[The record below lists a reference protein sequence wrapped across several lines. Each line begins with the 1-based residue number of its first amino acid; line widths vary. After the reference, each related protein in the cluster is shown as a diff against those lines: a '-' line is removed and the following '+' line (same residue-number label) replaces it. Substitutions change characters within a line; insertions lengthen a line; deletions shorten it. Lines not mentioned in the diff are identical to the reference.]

1 MQSEN
6 FRAMI
11 KPITTVNRLIWIAFV
26 AAVPFYVCVAYLTI
40 DRSASG
46 AMPGPPLSFKIYI
59 VALSLLAA
67 VLAPYVPRRLLRYSR
82 LRQLLDR
89 EPDPSST
96 ISPDEQ
102 RLLALVR
109 YLFVGFIIRLAFNES
124 IALYG
129 LVLAFTTKSFAAA
142 LPFAVVSFVLV
153 WKVPLPLDE
162 ALKRTASIGVEQGV
176 IPTRPR

>member
-1 MQSEN
+1 MPSQN
-6 FRAMI
+6 FRAMV
-11 KPITTVNRLIWIAFV
+11 KPMATVHRLIWIAFV

-46 AMPGPPLSFKIYI
+46 AIPGPPLSFKIYI

-67 VLAPYVPRRLLRYSR
+67 VLAPYVPRRLLPDSR

-89 EPDPSST
+89 EPDPAAI

-109 YLFVGFIIRLAFNES
+109 YLFLGSSYVWHSMSRS
-124 IALYG
+124 PCTALYW
-129 LVLAFTTKSFAAA
+129 LSLPSFVTA